1 MEQQI
6 SELSDQIYR
15 LQDEGNQLDQELE
28 ENQSEKNVKYR
39 DLRKREEAMDQV
51 SKKFNL
57 KNSSDPFQT
66 PFGPLLDPLTKY
78 FFYIF
83 HFQFLQTFE
92 ESKRQEFERC
102 ADLQRKVRKQ
112 ITF

>member
-51 SKKFNL
+51 SKK
-57 KNSSDPFQT
+57 
-66 PFGPLLDPLTKY
+66 
-78 FFYIF
+78 I
-83 HFQFLQTFE
+83 
-92 ESKRQEFERC
+92 
-102 ADLQRKVRKQ
+102 
-112 ITF
+112 I